1 MSNNDNNAIL
11 KINLNKGKSESNKFN
26 EFYNALFTIFYF
38 ILQKP
43 FDSFWWECFSITIQY
58 FQMSIFIIDS
68 TVSIYIYYK
77 NWYSFS
83 LFGKREN
90 YFKKYIIYFI
100 MLI

>member
-11 KINLNKGKSESNKFN
+11 KINLNKGKSELNKFN

-43 FDSFWWECFSITIQY
+43 FDSFWWECVSITIQY

-68 TVSIYIYYK
+68 TVSI
-77 NWYSFS
+77 
-83 LFGKREN
+83 
-90 YFKKYIIYFI
+90 
-100 MLI
+100 

>member
-11 KINLNKGKSESNKFN
+11 KINLNKGKSESNKLN

-43 FDSFWWECFSITIQY
+43 FDSFWWECVSITIQY

-68 TVSIYIYYK
+68 TVSIYIIKIGIVFPYLANERIISK
-77 NWYSFS
+77 N
-83 LFGKREN
+83 
-90 YFKKYIIYFI
+90 I
-100 MLI
+100 

>member
-43 FDSFWWECFSITIQY
+43 FDSFWWECVSITIQY

-68 TVSIYIYYK
+68 TVSIYIIKIGIVFPYLANERIISK
-77 NWYSFS
+77 N
-83 LFGKREN
+83 
-90 YFKKYIIYFI
+90 I
-100 MLI
+100 